1 MSASRWNIYSKGDSS
16 SFSII
21 YSLFSI
27 IYYLSEAHASA
38 STTATDHPLRVKSAA
53 PAGRR
58 FRESRS
64 RRQAASQQRVRWK

>member
-38 STTATDHPLRVKSAA
+38 STTATDRPLRVKSAA
-53 PAGRR
+53 PAARK
-58 FRESRS
+58 FRAEPNLT
-64 RRQAASQQRVRWK
+64 AASQRRGKWK

>member
-38 STTATDHPLRVKSAA
+38 FTTATDRPLRVKSAA
-53 PAGRR
+53 PAARK
-58 FRESRS
+58 FRAEPNLT
-64 RRQAASQQRVRWK
+64 AASQRRGKWK